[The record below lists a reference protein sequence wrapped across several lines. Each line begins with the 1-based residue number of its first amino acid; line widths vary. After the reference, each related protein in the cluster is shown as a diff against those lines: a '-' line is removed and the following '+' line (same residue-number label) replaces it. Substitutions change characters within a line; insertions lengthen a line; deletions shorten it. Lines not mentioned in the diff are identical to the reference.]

1 MKRTLRTYLSYIRH
15 PWKIK
20 SWFALRKLDKQ
31 KDVLPVKEYIE
42 KKFKIDLGYPLN
54 LEDPKTF
61 NEKLQWLKLYNQ
73 QPVFTELVDKHTV
86 KRIVS
91 EQIGEEHVA
100 KEYGCWKSFDEIDF
114 DKLPDSFVLK
124 NNHGVGPIVI
134 CRNKGSFNPEE
145 YRDVFNN
152 ALKKNYFYN
161 CFEWPYKNIKPR
173 IICEELLSN
182 TGYKCLPVFKFFC
195 FDGEPVIAQIIIN
208 DKQKNETIDYIDM
221 EYNFIKLNQGYPNNK
236 PKDRMPKPANF
247 EEMKEMAAKLSKGFP
262 FLRCDFYSCDGKT
275 YFSEFTFFSDAG
287 FARFFPKK
295 WDLILGEKIVLPT
308 KKHVEE
314 PKR

>member
-1 MKRTLRTYLSYIRH
+1 MKRTFRTYSSYIRH

-20 SWFALRKLDKQ
+20 AWFALRKLDKQ
-31 KDVLPVKEYIE
+31 KGELPVEDYIV

-73 QPVFTELVDKHTV
+73 NPQFTDMVDKHKV
-86 KRIVS
+86 KAIVAKK
-91 EQIGEEHVA
+91 IGQEHVA
-100 KEYGCWKSFDEIDF
+100 EEYGCYKSFEEIDF
-114 DKLPDSFVLK
+114 DKLPNSFVLK

-134 CRNKGSFNPEE
+134 CKDKNTFDSEQYK
-145 YRDVFNN
+145 DVFNE

-161 CFEWPYKNIKPR
+161 CYEWPYKNIEPR
-173 IICEELLSN
+173 IICEQLLTN

-195 FDGEPVIAQIIIN
+195 FNGEPIVAQIIIN

-221 EYNFIKLNQGYPNNK
+221 DYNFLKLNQGYPNNK
-236 PKDRMPKPANF
+236 KKNRMAKPANF
-247 EEMKEMAAKLSKGFP
+247 EEMKKMAAEFSKGYP

-295 WDLILGEKIVLPT
+295 WDKILGEKIILQ
-308 KKHVEE
+308 KEKIIEDL
-314 PKR
+314 K